1 MTVSIDDQIKCVR
14 RELGMRHRV
23 YAKWVEGG
31 RMKQD
36 AADKE
41 LAAMQAVLDTL
52 LEKQAE
58 GRLL

>member
-1 MTVSIDDQIKCVR
+1 MTVSIDDQVKCVR

-23 YAKWVEGG
+23 YAKWVEGK
-31 RMKQD
+31 RMTQD
-36 AADKE
+36 AANKE
-41 LAAMQAVLDTL
+41 IEAMQAVLDTL